1 MFPNDTMTISPAP
14 LEMPETEAS
23 SLTYTVCRNGMTL
36 PSATFDALKSLIV
49 LAETRNLSETVRLL
63 GLTRQTIRRHIKLLE
78 ELRGRRM
85 FSLEAGAY
93 RLTTDGRA
101 EYQAARRIFDGVCSW
116 AQGLGSVNPFIDLR
130 RFEDSHGRYYYS
142 QQHGLRS
149 LMLDGLESQKQV
161 FRAWTE
167 CRGEIDTAAFEQVK
181 PMLLLY
187 REQFES
193 WLCVHVGERSA
204 MATWLGPIWAKSVI
218 GSVLEQDPVANP
230 SDEFVARAYQEVMQ
244 TGSCRYDHAAI
255 RLPRATDGELEAINY
270 RRLLLPCSFP
280 DGSPAL
286 AVCSVFTNNI
296 DIGLLEGCMH
306 KQMAEHLVM
315 E

>member
-1 MFPNDTMTISPAP
+1 
-14 LEMPETEAS
+14 MPDLEAS
-23 SLTYTVCRNGMTL
+23 SLTYTVCRSGMTL
-36 PSATFDALKSLIV
+36 PSATFDALKSFIV

-85 FSLEAGAY
+85 LSLDAGAY
-93 RLTTDGRA
+93 KLTADGMV
-101 EYQAARRIFDGVCSW
+101 EYQAARQIFDNVCSW
-116 AQGLGSVNPFIDLR
+116 AQGLASVNPFIELR
-130 RFEDSHGRYYYS
+130 RFEDAKGRYFYS
-142 QQHGLRS
+142 QQHGLRD
-149 LMLDGLESQKQV
+149 LMSDGLDSHKQV

-167 CRGEIDTAAFEQVK
+167 SRGEIDTVAFERVK
-181 PMLLLY
+181 SMLLLY
-187 REQFES
+187 REQFQS

-204 MATWLGPIWAKSVI
+204 MAKWLGPVWAKSVI

-230 SDEFVARAYQEVMQ
+230 SDEFVARAYQQVMQ
-244 TGSCRYDHAAI
+244 TGSCRYDHLAI
-255 RLPRATDGELEAINY
+255 RLPHGTDGELEAINY

-286 AVCSVFTNNI
+286 AVCSVFTNDI
-296 DIGLLEGCMH
+296 DIGLLEGCKH
-306 KQMAEHLVM
+306 DRMAETLVM

>member
-1 MFPNDTMTISPAP
+1 MFPNGTMTTSPAP
-14 LEMPETEAS
+14 LEMPDVEAS
-23 SLTYTVCRNGMTL
+23 SLTYTVCRSGMTL
-36 PSATFDALKSLIV
+36 PSATFDALKSFIV

-78 ELRGRRM
+78 ELRGHRM

-93 RLTTDGRA
+93 RLTTAGMA
-101 EYQAARRIFDGVCSW
+101 EYQSARQIFDGIWSW
-116 AQGLGSVNPFIDLR
+116 SEGLASTNPFIELR
-130 RFEDSHGRYYYS
+130 RFEDADGRYFYS

-149 LMLDGLESQKQV
+149 LMSDGLDSQQQV

-167 CRGEIDTAAFEQVK
+167 SRGEIDTVAFERVK

-193 WLCVHVGERSA
+193 WLCVHVGEHSA
-204 MATWLGPIWAKSVI
+204 MAKWLGPVWAKSVI

-230 SDEFVARAYQEVMQ
+230 SDEFVARAYQQVMQ
-244 TGSCRYDHAAI
+244 TGTCRYDHLAI
-255 RLPRATDGELEAINY
+255 RLPRGTDGVLEAINY
-270 RRLLLPCSFP
+270 RRMLLPCSFP

-296 DIGLLEGCMH
+296 DTGLIEGCKH
-306 KQMAEHLVM
+306 EQMAETLVM